1 MFNVTVIKMKDIKKF
16 LIGMVITVLVVII
29 GSNYFST
36 IAEKSKNVQK
46 SFFQNSMIECLE
58 STVPTVGVVN
68 EEKDIFQ
75 KEINK
80 IQQESALQG
89 VLNTQISSIKTLQK
103 SKENI
108 EKTENKDTNETEANQ
123 EEKETTEEKSK
134 ETTRKRITRDCY
146 EDTGNNK

>member
-16 LIGMVITVLVVII
+16 LIGMVITVLVVVI

-103 SKENI
+103 SKENV
-108 EKTENKDTNETEANQ
+108 EKTENKDTNETEAKQ

-134 ETTRKRITRDCY
+134 KTTRK
-146 EDTGNNK
+146 

>member
-108 EKTENKDTNETEANQ
+108 EKTENKDTNETEAKQ
-123 EEKETTEEKSK
+123 QEKETTEEKSK
-134 ETTRKRITRDCY
+134 ETTRK
-146 EDTGNNK
+146 